1 MHGLLIMTER
11 QICCYRCYVS
21 ELYLMVEFT
30 GVNKTSFRVF
40 LLLTV
45 CGPSKVSFLS
55 SDMETELNTDD
66 V

>member
-1 MHGLLIMTER
+1 
-11 QICCYRCYVS
+11 
-21 ELYLMVEFT
+21 MVEFT